1 MSGFNTSQST
11 AEPWKEQIPYLEK
24 GFTRADE
31 VYGPQG
37 SFMKTPYF
45 PDKTLAGFDP
55 YQTMGQESIVNYA
68 TGRRPAA
75 MQSHAENALLRQLG
89 GRVPMGAG
97 TPWNAMANVYRQQAE
112 DQMMQGLANV
122 RQGMVGS
129 ANMPVQPGGGSRGD
143 LAQERIV
150 GQGQKA
156 IAQNLASMY
165 GNAYGQAQQDVSRG
179 MQAYP
184 SIMGAPLSMYGAI
197 ADVGADRRAMTQED
211 INQGMARYDY
221 NVTRPQTALQNYMAS
236 ISGNYGGTTRATPS
250 PLSTIGQLGSLALG
264 IQGLGIG

>member
-1 MSGFNTSQST
+1 
-11 AEPWKEQIPYLEK
+11 
-24 GFTRADE
+24 
-31 VYGPQG
+31 
-37 SFMKTPYF
+37 
-45 PDKTLAGFDP
+45 
-55 YQTMGQESIVNYA
+55 
-68 TGRRPAA
+68 
-75 MQSHAENALLRQLG
+75 
-89 GRVPMGAG
+89 
-97 TPWNAMANVYRQQAE
+97 MANVYRQQAE

>member
-1 MSGFNTSQST
+1 MSGFNRSQST

-24 GFTRADE
+24 GFQRAE
-31 VYGPQG
+31 NVYGPEG
-37 SFMKTPYF
+37 SFMQTEYY
-45 PDKTLAGFDP
+45 PDRTLAGFDP
-55 YQTMGQESIVNYA
+55 YQTMGQESIINYA

-97 TPWNAMANVYRQQAE
+97 TPWNSMANVYRQQAE

-143 LAQERIV
+143 LAQERIL

-165 GNAYGQAQQDVSRG
+165 GSAYGQAQQDVTRG

-211 INQGMARYDY
+211 INQAMARYNY
-221 NVTRPQTALQNYMAS
+221 NVTRPQNALQNYMAS
-236 ISGNYGGTTRATPS
+236 ISGNYGGTSTATPS

-264 IQGLGIG
+264 LGQLV